1 MKKTM
6 GFLMFPV
13 DLPSKQSVGFRPAR
27 NRAICSGAAM
37 ILVLRDA
44 SAIDSLLADMSAMK
58 RVLNG
63 FNGISSDI
71 IIANHNCWVCLSV

>member
-1 MKKTM
+1 
-6 GFLMFPV
+6 MFPV
-13 DLPSKQSVGFRPAR
+13 DLPSKQSVSFRPAR

-37 ILVLRDA
+37 SLVLRDA
-44 SAIDSLLADMSAMK
+44 SATDALFADMSAMK

-71 IIANHNCWVCLSV
+71 INIIMANHNCWVCLSV